1 MRLNAIREID
11 RMRIAEMVLLVAGR
25 FLRERQDDAF

>member
-11 RMRIAEMVLLVAGR
+11 RMRIAEMVLLVAER
-25 FLRERQDDAF
+25 SLREREDDAF